1 MEAVREGA
9 MGTDGGRDGVV
20 VEEAD
25 MVTTVVAEAVAELK
39 EGMVISWASEA
50 SSPQWGQKSIPPP
63 FTLLRPPLSTVT
75 QPRWKR

>member
-1 MEAVREGA
+1 MGA
-9 MGTDGGRDGVV
+9 DGGRDGVV

-39 EGMVISWASEA
+39 EGMVTSWASEA
-50 SSPQWGQKSIPPP
+50 SSPQWGQKSMPPSFP
-63 FTLLRPPLSTVT
+63 LLRPLPSTVT